1 MARAGRKR
9 KDVAR
14 LAGRRDWR
22 QLVEDPS
29 LLTKWSRYR
38 DRISELGGNPKLASQ
53 AGKLHYL
60 RQLTTLEAEA
70 AERWSRMLDE
80 NYRLVL
86 GMARTPPSVTLERF
100 SRGGGHPDRPD
111 EVQRFLDR
119 FNAAQD
125 AILRVGKPALAALNR
140 LCCDEASSSVL
151 GEARRGLAQLI
162 VHFHLDSQ
170 RSGGS

>member
-100 SRGGGHPDRPD
+100 SRGGGYPDSPD
-111 EVQRFLDR
+111 ELKRFKAR
-119 FNAAQD
+119 FRAAQD
-125 AILRVGKPALAALNR
+125 AISMAGTKALMAVNR
-140 LCCDEASSSVL
+140 LCHDEASSSVL
-151 GEARRGLAQLI
+151 PDARRGLAQLI
-162 VHFHLDSQ
+162 KHFRLDA
-170 RSGGS
+170 G

>member
-1 MARAGRKR
+1 MGVLMARAGRKR

-53 AGKLHYL
+53 AGKMHYL

-80 NYRLVL
+80 NYRLVI
-86 GMARTPPSVTLERF
+86 GMARTPPSMTLERV
-100 SRGGGHPDRPD
+100 SRGGGYPDSPD
-111 EVQRFLDR
+111 ELKRFQTR
-119 FNAAQD
+119 FRAAQD
-125 AILRVGKPALAALNR
+125 AISMAGTKALSAVNK
-140 LCCDEASSSVL
+140 LCHDEASSSVL
-151 GEARRGLAQLI
+151 PDARRGLAQLI
-162 VHFHLDSQ
+162 KHFRLDA
-170 RSGGS
+170 G

>member
-38 DRISELGGNPKLASQ
+38 DRISELGGDPKLASQ

-70 AERWSRMLDE
+70 AERWSRMLEE

-86 GMARTPPSVTLERF
+86 GMARTPPGATLERV
-100 SRGGGHPDRPD
+100 SRGGSHETAP
-111 EVQRFLDR
+111 EELKRFQAR
-119 FNAAQD
+119 FRAAQD
-125 AILRVGKPALAALNR
+125 AISMAGTKALNALNR
-140 LCCDEASSSVL
+140 LCHDEASASVL
-151 GEARRGLAQLI
+151 PEARKGLAQLI
-162 VHFHLDSQ
+162 VHFRLDA
-170 RSGGS
+170 G

>member
-1 MARAGRKR
+1 MGVLMARAGRKR

-80 NYRLVL
+80 NYRVVL
-86 GMARTPPSVTLERF
+86 GMSRTPPGATLQRV
-100 SRGGGHPDRPD
+100 SRGGGHETAPD
-111 EVQRFLDR
+111 ELKRFQAR
-119 FNAAQD
+119 FRAAQD
-125 AILRVGKPALAALNR
+125 AISMAGTKALMAVNR
-140 LCCDEASSSVL
+140 LCHDEASSSVL
-151 GEARRGLAQLI
+151 PDARRGLAQLI
-162 VHFHLDSQ
+162 KHFRLDA
-170 RSGGS
+170 G

>member
-38 DRISELGGNPKLASQ
+38 DRISELGGDPKLASQ

-60 RQLTTLEAEA
+60 RQLSTVEAEA
-70 AERWSRMLDE
+70 ADRWSRMLDE

-86 GMARTPPSVTLERF
+86 GMARTPPSVTLQRV
-100 SRGGGHPDRPD
+100 SRGGSYPDSPD
-111 EVQRFLDR
+111 ELKRFQAR
-119 FNAAQD
+119 FRAAQD
-125 AILRVGKPALAALNR
+125 AISMAGTKALSAVNR
-140 LCCDEASSSVL
+140 LCHDEASSSVL
-151 GEARRGLAQLI
+151 PDAKRGLAQLI
-162 VHFHLDSQ
+162 VHFRLG
-170 RSGGS
+170 RTGNEG

>member
-38 DRISELGGNPKLASQ
+38 DRVSELGGNPKLASQ
-53 AGKLHYL
+53 AGKMHYL

-86 GMARTPPSVTLERF
+86 GMARTPPSVTLQRV
-100 SRGGGHPDRPD
+100 SRGGGYDAAP
-111 EVQRFLDR
+111 EELKRFQAR
-119 FNAAQD
+119 FRAAQD
-125 AILRVGKPALAALNR
+125 AISMAGTKALMAVNR
-140 LCCDEASSSVL
+140 LCHDEASSSVL
-151 GEARRGLAQLI
+151 PDAKRGLAQLI
-162 VHFHLDSQ
+162 KHFRLDAA
-170 RSGGS
+170 